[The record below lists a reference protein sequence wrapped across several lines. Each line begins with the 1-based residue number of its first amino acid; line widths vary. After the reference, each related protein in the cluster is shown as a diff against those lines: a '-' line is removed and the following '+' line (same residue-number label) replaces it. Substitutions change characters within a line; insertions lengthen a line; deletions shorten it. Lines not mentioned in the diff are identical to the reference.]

1 MSTSNPTPDVGKR
14 LRELRLRRG
23 LSQRELAE
31 PRYDGSFVSQIE
43 AGRRSP
49 SREAMSFF
57 AERLAVSV
65 DELMAPLPPSLRVEL
80 EIALAEAR
88 AAFDAGDMASARE
101 ANERLFEIASGG
113 ASHEF
118 QAEALHGL
126 GELDERAGR
135 ITEALGRYRRAEEL
149 AESTELRIRIKLAL
163 GRAYRTGG
171 DIAYSIDLLQKAL
184 NESLECV
191 WYVGAVRAASLM
203 AMSLT
208 ERGDHRRAA
217 EVLESVG
224 GAAAMIDD
232 PRALAALH
240 WMRGRTTAALGHSED
255 ALKHLAAA
263 RELYERQQATV
274 EIARLDS
281 ARAFTLMELDRHEEA
296 AALYE
301 TAIAKLDAAGAS
313 GESARLQTELARAN
327 LMLGRREDAI
337 RVAEACLER
346 LRTLE
351 DPIEEATCEVVLA
364 LALGKDP
371 HAETLLRNAVATCE
385 AHGANEHRARAL
397 QALGEY
403 YVMTGRQEEAL
414 DAFRRALPDMMPR
427 AGA

>member
-1 MSTSNPTPDVGKR
+1 MSTSNSSAEVGRR

-49 SREAMSFF
+49 SREALAFF
-57 AERLAVSV
+57 AERLSVTV
-65 DELMAPLPPSLRVEL
+65 DELVAPLPPSLRVEL

-88 AAFDAGDMASARE
+88 AAFDAGAMEAARE
-101 ANERLFEIASGG
+101 ANERLLDIASAA

-118 QAEALHGL
+118 EAEALHGL

-135 ITEALGRYRRAEEL
+135 VADAIGTYRRAEEL

-163 GRAYRTGG
+163 GRAYRTAG
-171 DIAYSIDLLQKAL
+171 DIAYSIDLLQQAL

-203 AMSLT
+203 AMALT
-208 ERGDHRRAA
+208 ERGDHRRAS
-217 EVLESVG
+217 EVLESVS
-224 GAAAMIDD
+224 GAAQMIDD

-240 WMRGRTTAALGHSED
+240 WMRGRTTAALGHAEE

-301 TAIAKLDAAGAS
+301 IAIAKLESAGAT

-327 LMLGRREDAI
+327 LMLGRRDDAI
-337 RVAEACLER
+337 RIAETCLER
-346 LRTLE
+346 LRALE
-351 DPIEEATCEVVLA
+351 DPIEEATCSAVLA
-364 LALGKDP
+364 LALRDDP
-371 HAETLLRNAVATCE
+371 RAETLLYEAVATFE
-385 AHGANEHRARAL
+385 EHGAAEQRARAL

-403 YVMTGRQEEAL
+403 YVMTGRQNDAL
-414 DAFRRALPDMMPR
+414 DAFRKALEGHVLRA
-427 AGA
+427 